1 MRLRTLTVVIA
12 AVALSATACK
22 KKQNDKPAP
31 AAGTA
36 AGTASGT
43 AAGTGSG
50 TAAGTGAG
58 TATAG
63 SGDPAGSGSAAATGV
78 DPGMSNK
85 AGNCPAA
92 VAGAKAELVE
102 DATLKNAIALAI
114 TATDPDAVATVRKRA
129 AHLVAVQAAP
139 DADVKHSGEG
149 TGGGAG
155 MCPVITAKDVT
166 IASSEIEGGV
176 KVVMTSTGAMT
187 AADLAKEV
195 VTRIDKMTAFRPAT
209 APADGEAG
217 KGAGAGGGQGDH
229 GGNHSGEG
237 DGHGKEREAA
247 QGGPAQ

>member
-1 MRLRTLTVVIA
+1 MRLRTLTVVFA
-12 AVALSATACK
+12 ALALSATACK

-36 AGTASGT
+36 AGTAAGP
-43 AAGTGSG
+43 AAG

-58 TATAG
+58 TAAAG
-63 SGDPAGSGSAAATGV
+63 SGDQAGSGSAAATGV

-92 VAGAKAELVE
+92 VAGAKSELVE
-102 DATLKNAIALAI
+102 DATLKNAVALAI
-114 TATDPDAVATVRKRA
+114 TATDADAVATVRKRA

-155 MCPVITAKDVT
+155 MCPVVT
-166 IASSEIEGGV
+166 TRDV
-176 KVVMTSTGAMT
+176 KVAVTETPEGVRVAMTPSGGMT

-195 VTRIDKMTAFRPAT
+195 ATRIDKMEAY
-209 APADGEAG
+209 ADFA
-217 KGAGAGGGQGDH
+217 KGGGGGAGGGSGDH
-229 GGNHSGEG
+229 GGNHSGQG
-237 DGHGKEREAA
+237 DGKGKTRDNTK
-247 QGGPAQ
+247 PALDDT

>member
-1 MRLRTLTVVIA
+1 MRMRTLTVMIA
-12 AVALSATACK
+12 AVALAAGACK
-22 KKQNDKPAP
+22 KKKDEAPKPTAGT

-36 AGTASGT
+36 AGT
-43 AAGTGSG
+43 
-50 TAAGTGAG
+50 
-58 TATAG
+58 
-63 SGDPAGSGSAAATGV
+63 GDQAGSGSAAATGV

-102 DATLKNAIALAI
+102 DATLKNAVALAI

-166 IASSEIEGGV
+166 IASTEIEGGV

-195 VTRIDKMTAFRPAT
+195 VTRIDKMAAFRPAT
-209 APADGEAG
+209 VPPDGEAG
-217 KGAGAGGGQGDH
+217 AGAGAGGGKGDH

-247 QGGPAQ
+247 KGGPAQ